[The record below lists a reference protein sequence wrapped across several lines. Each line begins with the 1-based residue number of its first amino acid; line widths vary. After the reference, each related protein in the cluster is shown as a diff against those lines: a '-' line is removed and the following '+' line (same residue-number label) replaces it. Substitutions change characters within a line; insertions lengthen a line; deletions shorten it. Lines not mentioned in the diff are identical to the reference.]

1 MGYTTTDDSEA
12 AYLESQSDD
21 GAEEDAIQE
30 SLDLWERKARLLY
43 ITARKAKVG
52 DTIQCPSCK
61 RSIVKT
67 AYNKTF
73 CSNQKTAKRGTLSC
87 KDRYWNTL
95 RDWRTLYSQEDTSDY
110 EFQN

>member
-21 GAEEDAIQE
+21 GAEEDAIE
-30 SLDLWERKARLLY
+30 NSLDRWEKRARFLY
-43 ITARKAKVG
+43 IVARKALVG
-52 DTIQCPSCK
+52 STIECPSCK
-61 RSIVKT
+61 SSFVKT

-73 CSNQKTAKRGTLSC
+73 CSNQKTVKRGALSC

-95 RDWRTLYSQEDTSDY
+95 RDWRN
-110 EFQN
+110 FQLRAELPLD